1 MLSAEQGEVV
11 DHLIALGEEQGQV
24 LLEEID
30 ACLPADVTA
39 PCVLDDL
46 RSRCRDAGI
55 AIVDAASGARQA
67 RTDEVDLT
75 PRPLES
81 SGDVVRHYFADMSRV
96 PLLTREQEVTL
107 ATQFERGTRTVL
119 VAVSH
124 TPSLVQ
130 EVMRLG
136 DALRRDGQLVR
147 GLVTHRQGDAHADRV
162 TRRARDVLVQFAA
175 LSAARDDAQRCL
187 AAWKQTS
194 TRSPHSAR
202 RARWETGRARARVA
216 HVVRRIG
223 FSDATRRGLI
233 ERFHRS
239 AAAVEAAE
247 RAVQGAERRLHLT
260 TARARLTGMP
270 RRRAMQR
277 LKEVRAALSDLTEQL
292 QQTPAEVRQTRQR
305 IVRGEAQA
313 VQAKCALVEANLRL
327 VVSIAKKYRNRGLPF
342 LDLIQEGNIGLMR
355 AVDKFEYRR
364 GYKFSTYATWWI
376 RQGVTRAIAD
386 RARTIRVPVHM
397 VDRINKLSRASHA
410 LVQERGREPSPT
422 ELGRHL
428 GLSAA
433 QVLEVRRISH
443 HTISLDTPLGGDGD
457 LLLRDVLADPQA
469 RSPAEASIA
478 LDKRE
483 RTDAVL
489 RTLAPREREIIRRRF
504 GMDDG
509 HPQTLEEVGQ
519 VFGLTR
525 ERIRQ
530 LEAKALD
537 KLRQPARS
545 GALRVFA
552 EGSAASDPDASARVC
567 PGVVSGEDRA
577 LTGGEGSHGRR

>member
-1 MLSAEQGEVV
+1 MLTTEQDEVI
-11 DHLIALGEEQGQV
+11 DQLIALGAEQGQV

-39 PCVLDDL
+39 PKVLDDL

-55 AIVDAASGARQA
+55 EIVEAASGARQA
-67 RTDEVDLT
+67 RTDGTDV
-75 PRPLES
+75 PPSPPES
-81 SGDVVRHYFADMSRV
+81 SGDVVRQYLADMSRV

-107 ATQFERGTRTVL
+107 AKQFERGTRTVV

-136 DALRRDGQLVR
+136 DALRRDGHLVR
-147 GLVTHRQGDAHADRV
+147 GLVTHHQGDTTADRV
-162 TRRARDVLVQFAA
+162 TRRAQDVLVQFEAI
-175 LSAARDDAQRCL
+175 SAAWDDVERCR
-187 AAWKQTS
+187 ASWQQTRR
-194 TRSPHSAR
+194 RSLHSAR

-216 HVVRRIG
+216 HLVRRIG
-223 FSDATRRGLI
+223 FSDATRRGLV
-233 ERFHRS
+233 ERFHTS
-239 AAAVEAAE
+239 AAAVESAA
-247 RAVQGAERRLHLT
+247 RVVQRAERRLRST

-270 RRRAMQR
+270 RRRARQR
-277 LKEVRAALSDLTEQL
+277 LKEVRAELSDLTQQL
-292 QQTPAEVRQTRQR
+292 QQTPAEVRQTRER
-305 IVRGEAQA
+305 IARGEAQA
-313 VQAKCALVEANLRL
+313 AQAKRALIEANLRL

-397 VDRINKLSRASHA
+397 VERMNRLSRASHA
-410 LVQERGREPSPT
+410 LVQERGREPSPA

-433 QVLEVRRISH
+433 QILEARRISN
-443 HTISLDTPLGGDGD
+443 HTISLDTPIGSDD
-457 LLLRDVLADPQA
+457 ERVLRDVLTDPQA
-469 RSPAEASIA
+469 RSPAEESIVT
-478 LDKRE
+478 DRRE

-509 HPQTLEEVGQ
+509 HAQTLEEVGQ
-519 VFGLTR
+519 AFGLTR

-530 LEAKALD
+530 LEAKALG
-537 KLRQPARS
+537 KLRHPSRS
-545 GALRVFA
+545 RPLRTFA
-552 EGSAASDPDASARVC
+552 EGSAASGHDASVR
-567 PGVVSGEDRA
+567 R
-577 LTGGEGSHGRR
+577 TGLGSEPRHGTEVRDG

>member
-1 MLSAEQGEVV
+1 MLSTEQDEVI
-11 DHLIALGEEQGQV
+11 DRLIALGAEHGQV
-24 LLEEID
+24 LREEID

-39 PCVLDDL
+39 PRVLDDL

-55 AIVDAASGARQA
+55 EIVDAASRARQA
-67 RTDEVDLT
+67 RSDEIDV
-75 PRPLES
+75 PPSPPES
-81 SGDVVRHYFADMSRV
+81 SGDVVRQYLADMSRV

-107 ATQFERGTRTVL
+107 AKQFERGTRTVV

-136 DALRRDGQLVR
+136 DALRRDGHLVR
-147 GLVTHRQGDAHADRV
+147 GLVAHHQGDTTADRV
-162 TRRARDVLVQFAA
+162 TRRAQDVLAHFEAI
-175 LSAARDDAQRCL
+175 SAAWDDVERCR
-187 AAWKQTS
+187 ASWQQTS
-194 TRSPHSAR
+194 RRSPHSAR

-216 HVVRRIG
+216 HLVRRIG
-223 FSDATRRGLI
+223 FSDATRRGLV
-233 ERFHRS
+233 ERYHTS
-239 AAAVEAAE
+239 AAAVESAA
-247 RAVQGAERRLHLT
+247 RAVQRAERRLGST
-260 TARARLTGMP
+260 TARARLTGTP
-270 RRRAMQR
+270 RRRARQR
-277 LKEVRAALSDLTEQL
+277 LQEVRAELSDLTQQL
-292 QQTPAEVRQTRQR
+292 QQTPAEVRQTRER
-305 IVRGEAQA
+305 IARGEAQA
-313 VQAKCALVEANLRL
+313 AQAKRALVEANLRL

-364 GYKFSTYATWWI
+364 GFKFSTYATWWI

-397 VDRINKLSRASHA
+397 VERMNRLSRASHA

-433 QVLEVRRISH
+433 QILEARRIAH
-443 HTISLDTPLGGDGD
+443 HTISLDTPIGSDD
-457 LLLRDVLADPQA
+457 ERVLRDVLTDPQA
-469 RSPAEASIA
+469 RSPAEESIVT
-478 LDKRE
+478 DRRE

-509 HPQTLEEVGQ
+509 QAQTLEEVGQ
-519 VFGLTR
+519 AFGLTR

-530 LEAKALD
+530 LEAKALS
-537 KLRQPARS
+537 KLRHPSRS
-545 GALRVFA
+545 RPLRTFA
-552 EGSAASDPDASARVC
+552 EGSAASGHDASV
-567 PGVVSGEDRA
+567 
-577 LTGGEGSHGRR
+577 RRSMDGP

>member
-1 MLSAEQGEVV
+1 MTTEQDEVI
-11 DHLIALGEEQGQV
+11 DQLIALGAEQGQV

-39 PCVLDDL
+39 PKVLDDL

-55 AIVDAASGARQA
+55 EIVDAASGARQA
-67 RTDEVDLT
+67 RTDETDV
-75 PRPLES
+75 PPSPPES
-81 SGDVVRHYFADMSRV
+81 SGDVVRQYLADMSRV

-107 ATQFERGTRTVL
+107 AKQFERGTRIVV

-136 DALRRDGQLVR
+136 DALRRDGHLVR
-147 GLVTHRQGDAHADRV
+147 GLVTHHQGDTTADRV
-162 TRRARDVLVQFAA
+162 TRRAQDVLVQFEAI
-175 LSAARDDAQRCL
+175 SAAWGDVERCR
-187 AAWKQTS
+187 ASWQQTS
-194 TRSPHSAR
+194 RRSLHSAR

-216 HVVRRIG
+216 HLVRRIG
-223 FSDATRRGLI
+223 FSDATRRGLV
-233 ERFHRS
+233 ERFHTS
-239 AAAVEAAE
+239 AAAVESAA
-247 RAVQGAERRLHLT
+247 RAVQRAERRLRST

-270 RRRAMQR
+270 RRRARQR
-277 LKEVRAALSDLTEQL
+277 LKEVRAELGDLTQQL
-292 QQTPAEVRQTRQR
+292 QQTPAEVRQTRER
-305 IVRGEAQA
+305 IARGEAQA
-313 VQAKCALVEANLRL
+313 AQAKRALIEANLRL

-397 VDRINKLSRASHA
+397 VERMNRLSRASHA
-410 LVQERGREPSPT
+410 LVQERGREPSPA

-433 QVLEVRRISH
+433 QILEARRISN
-443 HTISLDTPLGGDGD
+443 HTISLDTPIGSDD
-457 LLLRDVLADPQA
+457 ERVLRDVLTDPQA
-469 RSPAEASIA
+469 RSPAEESIVT
-478 LDKRE
+478 DRRE

-509 HPQTLEEVGQ
+509 HAQTLEEVGQ
-519 VFGLTR
+519 AFGLTR

-530 LEAKALD
+530 LEAKALG
-537 KLRQPARS
+537 KLRHPSRS
-545 GALRVFA
+545 RPLRTFA
-552 EGSAASDPDASARVC
+552 EGSAVSGHDASVRR
-567 PGVVSGEDRA
+567 SM
-577 LTGGEGSHGRR
+577 EGS

>member
-1 MLSAEQGEVV
+1 MLSAEQDEVI
-11 DHLIALGEEQGQV
+11 DHLIALGEEQGHV
-24 LLEEID
+24 LLDEID
-30 ACLPADVTA
+30 ARLPADVTA
-39 PCVLDDL
+39 PRVLDDL

-55 AIVDAASGARQA
+55 AIVDAASPARQA
-67 RTDEVDLT
+67 RTDEIDLT
-75 PRPLES
+75 PSPLES
-81 SGDVVRHYFADMSRV
+81 SGDVVRQYFADMSRV

-124 TPSLVQ
+124 TPSLVR

-136 DALRRDGQLVR
+136 DALRRDGHLVR
-147 GLVTHRQGDAHADRV
+147 GLVTHRQGDAPADRV
-162 TRRARDVLVQFAA
+162 TRRAQDVLVQFEAI
-175 LSAARDDAQRCL
+175 SAAWDDAQRCL
-187 AAWKQTS
+187 AAWTRTS
-194 TRSPHSAR
+194 ARSPHAAR

-233 ERFHRS
+233 EQFYTS
-239 AAAVEAAE
+239 ATAVEAAE
-247 RAVQGAERRLHLT
+247 RAVQGAERRLRST
-260 TARARLTGMP
+260 TTRARLTGVP

-277 LKEVRAALSDLTEQL
+277 LKAVRAALNDLTEQL
-292 QQTPAEVRQTRQR
+292 RQTPAEVRRTRAR

-313 VQAKCALVEANLRL
+313 AQAKRALVEANLRL

-364 GYKFSTYATWWI
+364 GFKFSTYATWWI

-397 VDRINKLSRASHA
+397 VERMNRLSRASHA

-433 QVLEVRRISH
+433 QILEARRISH
-443 HTISLDTPLGGDGD
+443 HTISLDTPIGSDD
-457 LLLRDVLADPQA
+457 ERVLRDVLTDPQA
-469 RSPAEASIA
+469 RSPAEESIVT
-478 LDKRE
+478 DRRE

-509 HPQTLEEVGQ
+509 QAQTLEEVGQ
-519 VFGLTR
+519 AFGLTR

-537 KLRQPARS
+537 KLRQPSRS
-545 GALRVFA
+545 GPLRVFA
-552 EGSAASDPDASARVC
+552 EGSAESNPDASARVC
-567 PGVVSGEDRA
+567 PGVVSGDDRS
-577 LTGGEGSHGRR
+577 LTGGDGSHGRR

>member
-1 MLSAEQGEVV
+1 MTTEQDEVI
-11 DHLIALGEEQGQV
+11 DQLIALGAEQGQV

-39 PCVLDDL
+39 PKVLDDL

-55 AIVDAASGARQA
+55 EIVDAASGARQA
-67 RTDEVDLT
+67 RTDETDV
-75 PRPLES
+75 PPSPPES
-81 SGDVVRHYFADMSRV
+81 SGDVVRQYLADMSRV

-107 ATQFERGTRTVL
+107 AKQFERGTRTVV

-136 DALRRDGQLVR
+136 DALRRDGHLVR
-147 GLVTHRQGDAHADRV
+147 GLVTHHQGDTTADRV
-162 TRRARDVLVQFAA
+162 TRRAQDVLVQFEAI
-175 LSAARDDAQRCL
+175 SAAWGDVERCR
-187 AAWKQTS
+187 ASWQQTS
-194 TRSPHSAR
+194 RRSLHSAR

-216 HVVRRIG
+216 HLVRRIG
-223 FSDATRRGLI
+223 FSDATRRGLV
-233 ERFHRS
+233 ERFHTS
-239 AAAVEAAE
+239 AAAVESAA
-247 RAVQGAERRLHLT
+247 RAVQRAERRLRST

-270 RRRAMQR
+270 RRRARQR
-277 LKEVRAALSDLTEQL
+277 LKEVRAELGDLTQQL
-292 QQTPAEVRQTRQR
+292 QQTPAEVRQTRER
-305 IVRGEAQA
+305 IARGEAQA
-313 VQAKCALVEANLRL
+313 AQAKRALIEANLRL

-397 VDRINKLSRASHA
+397 VERMNRLSRASHA
-410 LVQERGREPSPT
+410 LVQERGREPSPA

-433 QVLEVRRISH
+433 QILEARRISN
-443 HTISLDTPLGGDGD
+443 HTISLDTPIGSDD
-457 LLLRDVLADPQA
+457 ERVLRDVLTDPQA
-469 RSPAEASIA
+469 RSPAEESIVT
-478 LDKRE
+478 DRRE

-509 HPQTLEEVGQ
+509 HAQTLEEVGQ
-519 VFGLTR
+519 AFGLTR

-530 LEAKALD
+530 LEAKALG
-537 KLRQPARS
+537 KLRHPSRS
-545 GALRVFA
+545 RPLRTFA
-552 EGSAASDPDASARVC
+552 EGSAVSGHDASVRR
-567 PGVVSGEDRA
+567 SM
-577 LTGGEGSHGRR
+577 EGS